1 MKYNSSVF
9 FLAQTSYT
17 FDKNSLSEWNL
28 WTFEWLGENSPNSSF
43 HIYLK
48 PQVSF
53 SLNFASLFMNW
64 EISLLYFFLQ
74 KEPTTVQNFRLLTA
88 QVILHQIC
96 TLIGYFCRKYIKFQL
111 KIYFLFQKWQE
122 FGEFSSEHWKVW
134 HICNLIGPLV
144 QSIQRLT

>member
-1 MKYNSSVF
+1 MLWTKRAHQCTIFRLLGAVMMKLHPIHHVIFETIRSGFFKFCISVQCHEIYNSSVF

-53 SLNFASLFMNW
+53 SLNFASLFNAM
-64 EISLLYFFLQ
+64 EKSLLYFFSYETLFDFLQ
-74 KEPTTVQNFRLLTA
+74 KELTIVQNFRLPTA
-88 QVILHQIC
+88 
-96 TLIGYFCRKYIKFQL
+96 
-111 KIYFLFQKWQE
+111 
-122 FGEFSSEHWKVW
+122 
-134 HICNLIGPLV
+134 
-144 QSIQRLT
+144 